1 MKFTGKN
8 IKASLGADRASAIIA
23 LYPEIGVAAPIPM
36 ETPRSRTKAFIFR
49 HSGGGTRVEFLD
61 QIARGRKHTRKALKD
76 HQPLEQ
82 YLKDYIARR
91 EVSGWT
97 CTKVTISKGW
107 QEE

>member
-1 MKFTGKN
+1 MKFTAKN
-8 IKASLGADRASAIIA
+8 VKESLSVNRANAIIEQ
-23 LYPEIGVAAPIPM
+23 YPEISATPPM
-36 ETPRSRTKAFIFR
+36 MEAPRSRTKAFIFR
-49 HSGGGTRVEFLD
+49 HSSGGTRVEFLD